1 MASAQVVETSVN
13 TNNSPSQDY
22 TTNPDNHSNHNTLRV
37 VSYSDINRFCPFE
50 QTSSVVRHLGKVLLD
65 LTTLNVLK
73 AQILSCWAKIN
84 IMSLKAHANGCNKC
98 KRLSTLLGIA
108 GQQCCVH
115 LHVPTSFTGFKKYMQ
130 QVPTSANIVV
140 VPCKWTQQVISLL
153 LPTILR
159 PFAWALSKAFLT
171 SIE

>member
-84 IMSLKAHANGCNKC
+84 IMSLKAHANGATSANDSQHYWVLLANNVVSICMCLKVLLVSKNIRNK
-98 KRLSTLLGIA
+98 
-108 GQQCCVH
+108 
-115 LHVPTSFTGFKKYMQ
+115 YQ
-130 QVPTSANIVV
+130 QVPTLLWSHANGRNKSYH
-140 VPCKWTQQVISLL
+140 CCCQQYCVRLHG
-153 LPTILR
+153 P
-159 PFAWALSKAFLT
+159 
-171 SIE
+171 